1 MRRTGPRVYGVLFLF
16 LLKTERFVLH
26 FYFKWYTVE
35 SSTTLDLFTF
45 YRVQLQLLL
54 ILFTYCLHSNF
65 STCYLTKTG
74 LVFVFR
80 I

>member
-16 LLKTERFVLH
+16 LLKTEHFVLH
-26 FYFKWYTVE
+26 FHFKWYTVE

-54 ILFTYCLHSNF
+54 ILFTYCLHSI
-65 STCYLTKTG
+65 LA
-74 LVFVFR
+74 LVIFLKLV
-80 I
+80 